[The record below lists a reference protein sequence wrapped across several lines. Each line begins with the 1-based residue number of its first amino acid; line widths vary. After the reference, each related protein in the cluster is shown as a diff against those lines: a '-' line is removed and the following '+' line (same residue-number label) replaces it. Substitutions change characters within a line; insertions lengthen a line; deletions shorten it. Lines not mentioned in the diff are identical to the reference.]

1 MTIDEARKEI
11 IKAILHIYDQGE
23 ANSIAELLIENITK
37 FPRSER
43 IVRGNE
49 LLTAS
54 QENLLRSSSLR
65 LREHEP
71 VQYVINE
78 AWFAGMR
85 FYVDR
90 NVLIPRPETEE
101 LVEWIV
107 SDRKSTIG
115 NLPAG
120 GHGQQLTNSK
130 FQISPNESLR
140 TNLKFLDVGTGS
152 GCIAI
157 ALKKKLPGIEMWA
170 CDVSDEALNIARMN
184 ADVLGTTIDF
194 VPLNFLDP
202 DQRRQLPMV
211 DVIVSNPPYVPQK
224 EKVEMKKNVVDYEPS
239 VALFVPDNDPLI
251 FHKAI
256 AEFGKEKLSKGGCIY
271 AEIHEDLGE
280 QARELF
286 LSKDYMALQLKKDL
300 QGKNRMIEVIN

>member
-1 MTIDEARKEI
+1 MTIDKARKEI
-11 IKAILHIYDQGE
+11 VKAILHIYEERE
-23 ANSIAELLIENITK
+23 ANNIAELLMQNITK
-37 FPRSER
+37 LQWSER
-43 IVRGNE
+43 IVKGNE
-49 LLTAS
+49 LLTDA
-54 QENLLRSSSLR
+54 QKNLLRSSSLR
-65 LREHEP
+65 LQEHEP
-71 VQYVINE
+71 IQYVINE

-101 LVEWIV
+101 LVEWV
-107 SDRKSTIG
+107 VKDVKPQTSNAK
-115 NLPAG
+115 L
-120 GHGQQLTNSK
+120 
-130 FQISPNESLR
+130 
-140 TNLKFLDVGTGS
+140 LDVGTGS

-157 ALKKKLPGIEMWA
+157 ALKKKLPDIEMWA
-170 CDVSDEALNIARMN
+170 CDLNDEALNIARMN
-184 ADVLGTTIDF
+184 ADVLGATIDF

-202 DQRRQLPMV
+202 DQRKQLPMV

-224 EKVEMKKNVVDYEPS
+224 EKTEMKRNVVEYEPS
-239 VALFVPDNDPLI
+239 AALFVPDNDPLI
-251 FHKAI
+251 FYKAM

-286 LSKDYMALQLKKDL
+286 LSMGYMAFQLRKDM